1 MVRQTFQDWAR
12 LRRAWADLRAYE
24 RFESV
29 VASLLRV
36 VIGAIIAVALYRLI
50 VRVVDTL
57 VLRALDPLEH
67 SVFQQVFG
75 AIMTLLITLEFG
87 HTLQYVIARGAGI
100 IQARVVVLI
109 ALLALARKIIV
120 VDLFEFS
127 PASVM
132 ALAALTLSLGVAYW
146 LLREREERPQ
156 SLPVEEEKRGAADDP
171 QRK

>member
-1 MVRQTFQDWAR
+1 MFRDWSHI
-12 LRRAWADLRAYE
+12 RRAWADLRAYE
-24 RFESV
+24 RFEAV
-29 VASLLRV
+29 VASLLRL
-36 VIGAIIAVALYRLI
+36 VIGAIIAVALYRLV

-87 HTLQYVIARGAGI
+87 HTLQYVIARGIAI

-120 VDLFEFS
+120 VDLFEV
-127 PASVM
+127 PAVQVM
-132 ALAALTLSLGVAYW
+132 ALAALTLSLGLAYW
-146 LLREREERPQ
+146 LVRERNDSAQPP
-156 SLPVEEEKRGAADDP
+156 SVEGQKRGAADDP